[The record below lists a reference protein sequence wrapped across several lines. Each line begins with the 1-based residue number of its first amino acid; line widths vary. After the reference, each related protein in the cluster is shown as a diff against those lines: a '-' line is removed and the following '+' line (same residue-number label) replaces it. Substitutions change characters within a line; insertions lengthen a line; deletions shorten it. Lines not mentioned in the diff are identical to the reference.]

1 MRNCSVISGY
11 MARTDYVNHIQLEL
25 ITVNITARYTGLIR
39 LQLSVLSH
47 ISIMANHIL
56 NVTCS
61 IGDLGCISFILW
73 GFEDR
78 EFVYTVV
85 EMLLGSRMHN
95 QFDGLISF
103 TFELGILG
111 VVFDVFINKCD
122 VIVEIILIRYNVVRL
137 FNCIILD
144 VQFAIGAT
152 YSGVMLLS
160 TGFNL
165 DIRLDCTIYTRC
177 SITTCVGGISSCSIV
192 RLLLRL

>member
-1 MRNCSVISGY
+1 M
-11 MARTDYVNHIQLEL
+11 
-25 ITVNITARYTGLIR
+25 
-39 LQLSVLSH
+39 
-47 ISIMANHIL
+47 
-56 NVTCS
+56 
-61 IGDLGCISFILW
+61 LG
-73 GFEDR
+73 
-78 EFVYTVV
+78 T
-85 EMLLGSRMHN
+85 
-95 QFDGLISF
+95 
-103 TFELGILG
+103 
-111 VVFDVFINKCD
+111 VFDVFINKCD

-192 RLLLRL
+192 RLLLRLEITQLSTLSNKTIETINQVKHITNEATKIYHNPHVKIMYSKPTTL